1 MPDQKT
7 VNRSTVDT
15 SDPDAIER
23 RDHESDAF
31 ERDAP
36 EGNVAEPGDPTERGD
51 AERDVL
57 EGDVVEPDASE
68 AETARERADMV
79 GVTEPSDDARPD
91 LDGPTAPDAA
101 RNTDAA
107 PDVSDAEPA
116 RDADVARDEQMAQD
130 GSRGADAS
138 PVAEPSMSVET
149 PASTPDGAPIALPGD
164 GQESSV
170 DNAAELAPGD
180 VPAPPSTTL
189 WAGED
194 GEALR
199 ERWRELQ
206 SRFVDDPRGAAAA
219 ADDLIG
225 EAVDSIT
232 QELAAQRR
240 QLGEWRAGGD
250 FDTERLRVAVTGYR
264 DFLDRVLSI

>member
-1 MPDQKT
+1 MPDQRT

-15 SDPDAIER
+15 SDHD
-23 RDHESDAF
+23 
-31 ERDAP
+31 
-36 EGNVAEPGDPTERGD
+36 
-51 AERDVL
+51 L
-57 EGDVVEPDASE
+57 VEPDAPERDITERDVREPDASDSE
-68 AETARERADMV
+68 TSRERADMV
-79 GVTEPSDDARPD
+79 GVAEPSEE
-91 LDGPTAPDAA
+91 PTYPNAA
-101 RNTDAA
+101 SDSAVDSR
-107 PDVSDAEPA
+107 DAEA
-116 RDADVARDEQMAQD
+116 AQDADAQMESPD
-130 GSRGADAS
+130 GSRDVDVP
-138 PVAEPSMSVET
+138 PVAEASTPVET
-149 PASTPDGAPIALPGD
+149 PRTTPDGAPTDPSGAT
-164 GQESSV
+164 QESGP

-180 VPAPPSTTL
+180 VPAPESTTL

-194 GEALR
+194 SEALR

-232 QELAAQRR
+232 RDLAEQRR
-240 QLGEWRAGGD
+240 QLGQWRAGGD

>member
-79 GVTEPSDDARPD
+79 G
-91 LDGPTAPDAA
+91 
-101 RNTDAA
+101 
-107 PDVSDAEPA
+107 DAEPA